1 MESRHRSIK
10 PASAD
15 GRLRIFSINT
25 ECRPTELFWIL
36 TPARSGCGLLESW
49 KFSPAL
55 DQKLLDIHSFKLYYY
70 HDTRFKKKE
79 DLGRRDA
86 RMVTREEHLARCKQG
101 AIARLDAGDVTGA
114 IASMI
119 SDLRKSED
127 PLYDATALRELLVE
141 ALVHRTTP
149 DEVRSWINSFN

>member
-1 MESRHRSIK
+1 M
-10 PASAD
+10 
-15 GRLRIFSINT
+15 RIFSINT
-25 ECRPTELFWIL
+25 HRMQAHKACLDPG
-36 TPARSGCGLLESW
+36 PARSGCGLLEGW

-70 HDTRFKKKE
+70 HNTRFKKKG

-127 PLYDATALRELLVE
+127 PLYDATALRSSSSRPWSIAPRRTKSVPGST
-141 ALVHRTTP
+141 ASTDCVH
-149 DEVRSWINSFN
+149 